1 MRWVYKSLYFSFIP
15 VLMGVSAIDGCA
27 QGFEVCQLYGVVYI
41 TDDPNQANF
50 RVYVEDSEAFA
61 DLVVFREDNRLMAD
75 RPGIWF
81 ITETLAF
88 ANFSIFIEE
97 NRGLADFAIFYTDI
111 QSFAGCNN

>member
-1 MRWVYKSLYFSFIP
+1 MRWVIISLNFSFILL
-15 VLMGVSAIDGCA
+15 LMGVSVSDAAA
-27 QGFEVCQLYGVVYI
+27 QGFEVCQLYGVVHI

-61 DLVVFREDNRLMAD
+61 DLVVFREENRLMAD
-75 RPGIWF
+75 RPGIWYV
-81 ITETLAF
+81 TETPAF
-88 ANFSIFIEE
+88 ASFSIFIEK